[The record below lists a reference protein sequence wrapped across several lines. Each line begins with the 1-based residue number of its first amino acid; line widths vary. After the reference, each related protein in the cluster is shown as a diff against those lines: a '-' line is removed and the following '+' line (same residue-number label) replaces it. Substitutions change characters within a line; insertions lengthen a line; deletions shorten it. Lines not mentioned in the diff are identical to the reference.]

1 VIDVLVVGG
10 GPIGLATA
18 LCCRRAGLSV
28 QVLEQRAGTID
39 KACGE
44 GLMPAA
50 VRALAELE
58 VRPDGWDI
66 AGIRYLDSRHSVDA
80 RFRGGTG
87 RGVRRTSLHASLCS
101 AVLGAGI
108 AVDQCRVGEVSQDE
122 RSVSVAGL
130 RARYLV
136 AADGLHS
143 PIRRKLGLG
152 RPSRRTPRW
161 GQRQHFAIA
170 PWTDLVEVYWGSD
183 AEAYVTPTGPD
194 QVGVALLS
202 SRRAPFSELL
212 QGFPQLLDRL
222 PPQGAAGAL
231 GAGVLGA
238 RVLGA
243 GVLGAGPLR
252 QRVSARVAGRA
263 LLVGD
268 AAGYVDA
275 LTGEGLSIGLLTAQR
290 LASCLAADRPGD
302 YERAWRQETRRY
314 RTLTEALILAA
325 GNRASRP
332 LIVPAAARL
341 PRVFGSIVHQLAA
354 D

>member
-1 VIDVLVVGG
+1 MIDVLVVGG

-18 LCCRRAGLSV
+18 LCCERAGLTTRV
-28 QVLEQRAGTID
+28 IEQRIGPID

-44 GLMPAA
+44 GLLPAA
-50 VRALAELE
+50 VRALAELG
-58 VRPDGWDI
+58 VRPAGQDI
-66 AGIRYLDSRHSVDA
+66 AGIRYLDARHSVEA
-80 RFRGGTG
+80 RFRAGSG
-87 RGVRRTSLHASLCS
+87 RGVRRTTLHAELCS
-101 AVLGAGI
+101 AVLAAGI
-108 AVDQCRVGEVSQDE
+108 PVEQRRVAGISQDD
-122 RSVSVAGL
+122 RSVSVGSV

-143 PIRRKLGLG
+143 PIRRQLGLD

-161 GQRQHFAIA
+161 GQRQHFAVA
-170 PWTDLVEVYWGSD
+170 PWTELVEVYWSAD
-183 AEAYVTPTGPD
+183 AEAYVTPSGPG

-202 SRRAPFSELL
+202 ARRAPFSELL
-212 QGFPQLLDRL
+212 RGFPQLLDRL
-222 PPQGAAGAL
+222 PAH
-231 GAGVLGA
+231 GV
-238 RVLGA
+238 A

-252 QRVSARVAGRA
+252 QRAAARVAGRV

-275 LTGEGLSIGLLTAQR
+275 LTGEGLSIGLLSARR
-290 LASCLAADRPGD
+290 LASCLAADRPED

-325 GNRASRP
+325 GNRLSRP

-341 PRVFGSIVHQLAA
+341 PRLFGSIVHQLAA
-354 D
+354 E

>member
-1 VIDVLVVGG
+1 MIDVLVVGG

-28 QVLEQRAGTID
+28 RVLEQRAGPID

-50 VRALAELE
+50 VRALAELA
-58 VRPDGWDI
+58 VRPDGRDL
-66 AGIRYLDSRHSVDA
+66 AGIRYLNSGHSVDA

-101 AVLGAGI
+101 AVLAAGI
-108 AVDQCRVGEVSQDE
+108 AIDRCRVGEVSQDE

-130 RARYLV
+130 RARYLI

-143 PIRRKLGLG
+143 PIRRQLGLD

-161 GQRQHFAIA
+161 GQRRHFAIA
-170 PWTDLVEVYWGSD
+170 PWTDLVEVYWSPG

-202 SRRAPFSELL
+202 SRRAPFGELL
-212 QGFPQLLDRL
+212 QGFPRLLDRL
-222 PPQGAAGAL
+222 PSQGAAG
-231 GAGVLGA
+231 
-238 RVLGA
+238 VLGA

-252 QRVSARVAGRA
+252 QRVSARVAGRV

-290 LASCLAADRPGD
+290 LASCLAADRPGE

-341 PRVFGSIVHQLAA
+341 PRLFGSIVHQLAA

>member
-1 VIDVLVVGG
+1 MSIDVLIVGG
-10 GPIGLATA
+10 GPIGLACA
-18 LCCRRAGLSV
+18 LYCHRAGLTV
-28 QVLEQRAGTID
+28 EVLERRTGPID

-50 VRALAELE
+50 VRALSELG
-58 VRPDGWDI
+58 VRPAGQDL
-66 AGIRYLDSRHSVDA
+66 AGIRYLDQRRSVDA
-80 RFRGGTG
+80 RFRGRLG
-87 RGVRRTSLHASLCS
+87 RGVRRTTLHAELCS
-101 AVLGAGI
+101 AALSAGI
-108 AVDQCRVGEVSQDE
+108 VLEQHRVTGISQDE
-122 RSVSVAGL
+122 RSVTVAGR

-143 PIRRKLGLG
+143 PIRRQLGLD
-152 RPSRRTPRW
+152 RPSRRAFRW
-161 GQRQHFAIA
+161 GQRQHFAVA
-170 PWTDLVEVYWGSD
+170 PWTDLVEVHWGRW

-212 QGFPQLLDRL
+212 RGFPRLRHRL
-222 PPQGAAGAL
+222 PDDGGS
-231 GAGVLGA
+231 
-238 RVLGA
+238 

-252 QRVSARVAGRA
+252 QQVAARVAGRV

-275 LTGEGLSIGLLTAQR
+275 LTGEGLSIGLLTARR
-290 LASCLAADRPGD
+290 LAACLAADRPGE

-341 PRVFGSIVHQLAA
+341 PRLFGSIVHQLTVG
-354 D
+354 